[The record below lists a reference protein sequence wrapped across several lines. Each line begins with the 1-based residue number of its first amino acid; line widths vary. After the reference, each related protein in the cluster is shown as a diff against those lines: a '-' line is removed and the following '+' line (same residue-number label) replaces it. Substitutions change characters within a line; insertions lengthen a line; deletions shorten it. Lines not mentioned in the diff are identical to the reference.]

1 MVDLQFL
8 GLWSRLRYT
17 KEQIPYPNGKH
28 ASPFSG
34 EASSSLMART
44 LKSFRNMKAI
54 IEAVGIISILTIE
67 LICYLG
73 MGKLHKMRFGV

>member
-1 MVDLQFL
+1 
-8 GLWSRLRYT
+8 
-17 KEQIPYPNGKH
+17 
-28 ASPFSG
+28 
-34 EASSSLMART
+34 
-44 LKSFRNMKAI
+44 MKAI